1 LEKFLFF
8 VYTIFSD
15 VSCDVKNATQ
25 EKNGCPKGAN
35 CIENIT
41 DNGQTLYVGA
51 CICPQNLTVNAN
63 YSASDNAS
71 LYCIEKSAEVHPT
84 DATAPPTP
92 TTKVATAPTPPSTV
106 KPEVKTTAKIE
117 PTQAATT
124 TSSSTTTTTKA
135 PAPATTESTKKG
147 ESDKNDVKVAP
158 APSSSHVFGGIF
170 LPIFIVLAFIGGVF
184 AIRKYDLI
192 ERAHGYI
199 RNRNQQTRYNGLM
212 ENDFDDDPLLI

>member
-1 LEKFLFF
+1 L
-8 VYTIFSD
+8 SD
-15 VSCDVKNATQ
+15 VSCDVNNATK
-25 EKNGCPKGAN
+25 EATGCPKGAN

-41 DNGQTLYVGA
+41 DKGQALYVGA

-63 YSASDNAS
+63 YSATDNAS
-71 LYCIEKSAEVHPT
+71 LYCIERAVEVH
-84 DATAPPTP
+84 
-92 TTKVATAPTPPSTV
+92 TTTAPTPPTPTIIVTSAPTSTV

-124 TSSSTTTTTKA
+124 TSSSTTTTTTKA
-135 PAPATTESTKKG
+135 PAPATTEPTKKG
-147 ESDKNDVKVAP
+147 ESDKSDVKVAP

-170 LPIFIVLAFIGGVF
+170 LPIFIVLAFIGAVF
-184 AIRKYDLI
+184 AVRKYDLI
-192 ERAHGYI
+192 ERAHGFI